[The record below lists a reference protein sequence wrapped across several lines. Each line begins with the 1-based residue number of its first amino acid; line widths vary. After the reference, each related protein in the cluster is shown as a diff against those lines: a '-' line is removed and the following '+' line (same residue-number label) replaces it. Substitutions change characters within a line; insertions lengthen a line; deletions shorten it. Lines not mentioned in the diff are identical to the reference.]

1 MSDTSTGPGKRPESH
16 TTSTANATY
25 VYTIGGD
32 AGTYG
37 GPHEAG
43 DNVPSSVPSVKLKE
57 WASAGVIKRAKPPRK
72 DKK

>member
-1 MSDTSTGPGKRPESH
+1 MASDAAPSK
-16 TTSTANATY
+16 TTSTSAKATY
-25 VYTIGGD
+25 RYTVGGD

-43 DNVPSSVPSVKLKE
+43 DNVPSSVPQMKLIE
-57 WASAGVIKRAKPPRK
+57 WETAGVIRRVQTQPRK